1 MSLKTVIVGLA
12 AAAIVAG
19 SALMPTRAS
28 AQHGG
33 HGGGGFHAGGAVHV
47 GGGFGRGFAMHP
59 RGGIGYRGYG
69 YRGYG
74 YRGGWGG
81 LSPWWG
87 VGIYPGVYYSGPS
100 CGYVHV
106 TYHRYGRVH
115 WRLVY
120 RCW

>member
-1 MSLKTVIVGLA
+1 M
-12 AAAIVAG
+12 
-19 SALMPTRAS
+19 
-28 AQHGG
+28 
-33 HGGGGFHAGGAVHV
+33 

-59 RGGIGYRGYG
+59 GGGVGYHGYG

-81 LSPWWG
+81 VYPWWG
-87 VGIYPGVYYSGPS
+87 VGVYPWAYYSGPS
-100 CGYVHV
+100 CGYVRV
-106 TYHRYGRVH
+106 RYYRYGRVH